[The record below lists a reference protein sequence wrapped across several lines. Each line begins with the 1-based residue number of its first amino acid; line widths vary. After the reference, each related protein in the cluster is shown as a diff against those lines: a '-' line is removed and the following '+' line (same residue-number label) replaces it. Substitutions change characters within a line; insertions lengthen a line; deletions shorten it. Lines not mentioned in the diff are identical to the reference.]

1 MATYESQL
9 QLPLVGFT
17 ADELW
22 SYACAV
28 LEPDDRVLMV
38 ERESR
43 VVGLEAGDQVEEVEH
58 LSVVVRFEATSNHD
72 ARQVAGALHDA
83 ALGRVLKLMPSSEPN
98 RGWTTS
104 FGEPVR
110 LPE

>member
-1 MATYESQL
+1 MATYESDF

-17 ADELW
+17 PDELW
-22 SYACAV
+22 SHAGAV
-28 LEPDDRVLMV
+28 LESDDRVLEV
-38 ERESR
+38 ERQPSVAR
-43 VVGLEAGDQVEEVEH
+43 QAEVAH
-58 LSVVVRFEATSNHD
+58 LSAVVRFKAATDND

-83 ALGRVLKLMPSSEPN
+83 ALERILKAIPSSQPN

-110 LPE
+110 LAE